1 MDNKIDAELKAV
13 KKQIIKYQLMGAP
26 GALFLGIGL
35 YGLFIPDSGEVFSFL
50 KDRVVV
56 YTIFTSGVVIEL
68 WQLYVLFPLFKK
80 QVKLTRERDG
90 KEPF

>member
-1 MDNKIDAELKAV
+1 MSNQIDTELMAV

-35 YGLFIPDSGEVFSFL
+35 FGLLSEGSGEVLSFL
-50 KDRVVV
+50 KDKMVV
-56 YTIFTSGVVIEL
+56 YSIFGSGVVIEL
-68 WQLYVLFPLFKK
+68 WQIYVLFPLFKK

-90 KEPF
+90 KEPL